1 MQGRIIHTKQ
11 NIKYPLVGVDTA
23 RFIAKSDNILVIPQF
38 RKSSKFLVTSLSR
51 MIFIRAV

>member
-38 RKSSKFLVTSLSR
+38 RKSSKFLITSLSR